1 MDKKLSFKQ
10 YLYVGS
16 MLFGLFFG
24 AGNLIFPVNMGQLAG
39 ENVFMANLGFLVT
52 GIGLPFLGVIA
63 IGISQSKGVFE
74 LASKIDRR
82 YAFIFTILI
91 YLVIGPF
98 FALPRLATTSFEIGL
113 APFIGS
119 GDQKIALAVFSLVF
133 FLATWFFSRK
143 PTKILD
149 YVGKFLNPIF
159 LLLLGAL
166 LFLGFTRPLG
176 PVAGT
181 AVQPVYQTTAFAQ
194 GFIEGYNTLD
204 ALASLAFGIIIVTTI
219 QSMGVIKPNQITRD
233 TIKSGAISIFLM
245 GIIYSML
252 AYLGTMSLGKFAI
265 SENGGIALAQIA
277 NEYLGTAGSVLLALI
292 VISACLKTA
301 IGLVTAF
308 SETFVEL
315 FPKHSY
321 QFFIVLASVLPCLF
335 ANVGLTNIIK
345 ISLPVLM
352 FVYPLAM
359 TLILLSIAG
368 PLFKHRRGVYQMTT
382 AFTIVPAI
390 FDGLAASPA
399 GISNSPVVSSLL
411 TFVGKYLPFFH
422 IGMGWILPAV
432 VGFLIGLVYAMY
444 GEKHVKYSG

>member
-1 MDKKLSFKQ
+1 MEKKLSFRQ

-39 ENVFMANLGFLVT
+39 ENVLLANLGFLVT

-63 IGISQSKGVFE
+63 IGVSQSKGVFE

-82 YAFIFTILI
+82 YAFIFTVLI

-113 APFIGS
+113 APFVGGGNQSIV
-119 GDQKIALAVFSLVF
+119 LAVFSLVF
-133 FLATWFFSRK
+133 FAATWFFSRK

-159 LLLLGAL
+159 LLLLGTL

-176 PVAGT
+176 PIAG
-181 AVQPVYQTTAFAQ
+181 AVVQPSYTTAAFSK

-219 QSMGVIKPNQITRD
+219 QSMGIEKPNQIAKD
-233 TIKSGAISIFLM
+233 TIKSGAISIVLM
-245 GIIYSML
+245 GVIYTLL
-252 AYLGTMSLGKFAI
+252 AYLGTMSLGKFAL

-315 FPKHSY
+315 FPSRSY
-321 QFFIVLASVLPCLF
+321 QFFIVVASILPCLF
-335 ANVGLTNIIK
+335 ANVGLTNIIQL
-345 ISLPVLM
+345 SLPVLM

-359 TLILLSIAG
+359 TLILLSIVS
-368 PLFKHRRGVYQMTT
+368 PLFKYRRIVYQMTT
-382 AFTIVPAI
+382 VFTIVPAI
-390 FDGLAASPA
+390 FDGLAASPS
-399 GISNSPVVSSLL
+399 GILNIPIVDSLL
-411 TFVGKYLPFFH
+411 TLAGKYLPFFH
-422 IGMGWILPAV
+422 IGMGWVLPAF
-432 VGFLIGLVYAMY
+432 VGFLIGIIYTLFTESKRAV
-444 GEKHVKYSG
+444 

>member
-1 MDKKLSFKQ
+1 MEKKLSFKQ

-39 ENVFMANLGFLVT
+39 ENVLLANLGFLVT

-63 IGISQSKGVFE
+63 IGVSQSKGVFE

-82 YAFIFTILI
+82 YAFIFTVLI

-113 APFIGS
+113 APFVGGGNQSIV
-119 GDQKIALAVFSLVF
+119 LAVFSLVF
-133 FLATWFFSRK
+133 FAATWFFSRK

-159 LLLLGAL
+159 LLLLGTL

-176 PVAGT
+176 PIAG
-181 AVQPVYQTTAFAQ
+181 AVVQPSYATAAFSK

-219 QSMGVIKPNQITRD
+219 QSMGIEKPNQIAKD
-233 TIKSGAISIFLM
+233 TIKSGAISIVLM
-245 GIIYSML
+245 GVIYTLL
-252 AYLGTMSLGKFAI
+252 AYLGTMSLGKFAL

-315 FPKHSY
+315 FPSCSY
-321 QFFIVLASVLPCLF
+321 QFFIVVASILPCLF
-335 ANVGLTNIIK
+335 ANVGLTNIIQL
-345 ISLPVLM
+345 SLPVLM

-359 TLILLSIAG
+359 TLILLSIVS
-368 PLFKHRRGVYQMTT
+368 PLFKHRRIVYQMTT
-382 AFTIVPAI
+382 VFTIVPAI
-390 FDGLAASPA
+390 FDGLAASPS
-399 GISNSPVVSSLL
+399 GILNIPIVDSLL
-411 TFVGKYLPFFH
+411 TLAGKYLPFFH
-422 IGMGWILPAV
+422 IGMGWVLPAF
-432 VGFLIGLVYAMY
+432 VGFLIGIIYTLFTESKRAV
-444 GEKHVKYSG
+444 